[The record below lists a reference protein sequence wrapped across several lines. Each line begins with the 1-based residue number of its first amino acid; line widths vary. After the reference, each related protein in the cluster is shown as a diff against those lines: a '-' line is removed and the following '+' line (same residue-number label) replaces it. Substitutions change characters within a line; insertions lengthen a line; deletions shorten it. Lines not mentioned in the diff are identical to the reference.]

1 MDNTTELELSTITV
15 LRTNNDPSHDC
26 TIDVS
31 STDVSSGSNFEN
43 NLPRPSLH
51 LGAHGTP
58 STAQIIGLTRHSG
71 AVISREDLEEELR
84 RRDNQINEFKDLFIS
99 RMEDHEKEQSRKD
112 NQLSELMNR
121 IAALEGNL
129 LHMHN
134 TTEPTPSDTI
144 VSSEV
149 LGNNNDPARTI
160 DVSEDNLPCPSLHL
174 GAPGAPSTA
183 QIIGLT
189 RCSGKAVISREDLQ
203 KELRR
208 RDKRR
213 KDNQLSELMNRVA
226 ALEVKLADRN
236 PPSVKITPWRAFNT
250 LLVLGLGVYKSVGTY
265 QGQTTGPT
273 TVDWIGSLVWA
284 TIVYWVSLYE
294 PLVDDDPDS
303 EEVLVWIFCRD
314 LAGILPVLLALLF
327 FTVAAVLGYIKLVV
341 LVLRPLGPHSGVLLS
356 LSISLALSLVWALA
370 VCALGLYL
378 LPKLG
383 SLLAKWRRHIPPFFC
398 ILPFDSSDWMFSYK
412 QWVFVFPGLFV
423 PAFEILY
430 FWDSLNWQISFSDKE
445 PPQRALYIFILCSGF
460 ACIAMGLLRML
471 HRLLTR
477 GRNGGRVRL
486 PLNHSSWHSRL
497 RIHWERTIGVRNR
510 T

>member
-15 LRTNNDPSHDC
+15 LRTNNDPSPGC

-31 STDVSSGSNFEN
+31 STNVSSGSNFEN

-51 LGAHGTP
+51 LGAHSTP

-99 RMEDHEKEQSRKD
+99 RMEDHEKEQTRKD
-112 NQLSELMNR
+112 NQLGELMNR

-134 TTEPTPSDTI
+134 TTELTPSDTI

-160 DVSEDNLPCPSLHL
+160 DVSEDNLPRPSLHL
-174 GAPGAPSTA
+174 GGPNTLSTA

-189 RCSGKAVISREDLQ
+189 RGFV
-203 KELRR
+203 
-208 RDKRR
+208 
-213 KDNQLSELMNRVA
+213 MNHIA
-226 ALEVKLADRN
+226 ALEVKLTDRN
-236 PPSVKITPWRAFNT
+236 PPNVKITPWRILNT
-250 LLVLGLGVYKSVGTY
+250 VLVLGLGVYKSVGTY
-265 QGQTTGPT
+265 LGQTTGPT

-284 TIVYWVSLYE
+284 MIVYWVSLYE

-303 EEVLVWIFCRD
+303 EELLVWIFCQD
-314 LAGILPVLLALLF
+314 LSSILPTFPGLLF
-327 FTVAAVLGYIKLVV
+327 FAAIVLPGALKI
-341 LVLRPLGPHSGVLLS
+341 LVLRHLAVEPQSGSFLYGFIYLI
-356 LSISLALSLVWALA
+356 ISLMYSTFSGSQFSYWW
-370 VCALGLYL
+370 LYL

-383 SLLAKWRRHIPPFFC
+383 SLWRWHIPPFFR
-398 ILPFDSSDWMFSYK
+398 ILPFDSSDWMIDWTIVNQRWYRALLE
-412 QWVFVFPGLFV
+412 LFL
-423 PAFEILY
+423 PAFLTSSQVLG
-430 FWDSLNWQISFSDKE
+430 FWGVNSPVSFFHEGPS
-445 PPQRALYIFILCSGF
+445 QRELYIFTVCSGF
-460 ACIAMGLLRML
+460 VYIATGLLKML

-477 GRNGGRVRL
+477 GRNRGLQPYPHHRHCGTDLAFPGRGRL
-486 PLNHSSWHSRL
+486 P
-497 RIHWERTIGVRNR
+497 
-510 T
+510 